1 MTRSRLWL
9 ALMLAALLAIGSVAA
24 GCGGDDD
31 NDEPTVETDQLELI
45 TDGTLLVG
53 SDIPYPPFEF
63 GDPPDYEGF
72 DIDIVNEIA
81 DRLELE
87 LEIQD
92 TPFETIFRDLQ
103 QGRFDLVAS
112 ATTIT
117 PEREQQVTFSEPY
130 YRSDQSLL
138 VKEGTDIETVDDLG
152 GRTIGAE
159 AGTTGLDYAREQT
172 DADTV
177 RRFPGITQAFNAL
190 QAEQIE
196 AVINDL
202 PVSQEAEETFDD
214 LVVVETLATDE
225 FYGLAMQ
232 QEATN
237 LQQAVNEALQEMFDD
252 GTYADFYREW
262 FDEDPPE
269 EFGGEPDDE

>member
-1 MTRSRLWL
+1 MREMTRTRLWL
-9 ALMLAALLAIGSVAA
+9 ALMLATVLAIGGIAA

-31 NDEPTVETDQLELI
+31 DDEPTVETDQLELI
-45 TDGTLLVG
+45 SDGTLVVG

-72 DIDIVNEIA
+72 DIDVVNEVA
-81 DRLELE
+81 DRLDLE

-103 QGRFDLVAS
+103 QGRFDMVAS

-117 PEREQQVTFSEPY
+117 PEREEQVAFSEPY
-130 YRSDQSLL
+130 YRADQSLL
-138 VKEGTDIETVDDLG
+138 VKDGSGIETTADLG
-152 GRTIGAE
+152 GTTVGAE
-159 AGTTGLDYAREQT
+159 AGTTGLEYAREET

-202 PVSQEAEETFDD
+202 PASQEAEETFDD

-237 LQQAVNEALQEMFDD
+237 LQQAVNEALEDMFAD
-252 GTYADFYREW
+252 GTYADIYREW
-262 FDEDPPE
+262 FDEDAPE
-269 EFGGEPDDE
+269 EFQRD

>member
-1 MTRSRLWL
+1 MKMTRTRLWL
-9 ALMLAALLAIGSVAA
+9 ALMLATVLAIGGIAA

-31 NDEPTVETDQLELI
+31 DDEPTVETDQLELI
-45 TDGTLLVG
+45 SDGTLTVG

-72 DIDIVNEIA
+72 DIDLVNGIA
-81 DRLELE
+81 DRLDLE
-87 LEIQD
+87 LDIQD

-117 PEREQQVTFSEPY
+117 PEREQQVAFSEPY
-130 YRSDQSLL
+130 YRSDQSLM
-138 VKEGTDIETVDDLG
+138 VKEGSDIESVDDLAG
-152 GRTIGAE
+152 TTVGAE
-159 AGTTGLDYAREQT
+159 AGTTGLDYARNET

-190 QAEQIE
+190 QAEQVD

-202 PVSQEAEETFDD
+202 PVSVEAEETYDD
-214 LVVVETLATDE
+214 LTVVELLATDE
-225 FYGLAMQ
+225 FYGFAMQ

-237 LQQAVNEALQEMFDD
+237 LQQAVNEALEDMFAD
-252 GTYADFYREW
+252 GTYADIYREW
-262 FDEDPPE
+262 FDEDAPE
-269 EFGGEPDDE
+269 EFQRD